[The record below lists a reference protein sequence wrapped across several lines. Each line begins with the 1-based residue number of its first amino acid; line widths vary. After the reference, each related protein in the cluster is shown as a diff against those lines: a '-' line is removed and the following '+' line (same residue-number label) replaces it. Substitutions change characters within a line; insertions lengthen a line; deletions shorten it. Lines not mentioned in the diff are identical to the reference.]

1 MRRSDLPAKNDN
13 AVIQEDR
20 IIVLRGQASLLQVHT
35 HIHLFEFRLWIRKNR
50 SIAGKNTN
58 FPEVS
63 VSLEC
68 PAIDGRPFRLCL
80 FYRGN
85 IMNFKTTALLI
96 TSLLL
101 LAGCDQAEKS
111 AQQLMGKAAESAKQ
125 AIDDT
130 HKAAEQ
136 AISDATGGLISKK
149 ESSDEDKRDTESSS
163 QEI

>member
-1 MRRSDLPAKNDN
+1 MKL
-13 AVIQEDR
+13 
-20 IIVLRGQASLLQVHT
+20 T
-35 HIHLFEFRLWIRKNR
+35 
-50 SIAGKNTN
+50 
-58 FPEVS
+58 
-63 VSLEC
+63 
-68 PAIDGRPFRLCL
+68 
-80 FYRGN
+80 
-85 IMNFKTTALLI
+85 TTALLI

-111 AQQLMGKAAESAKQ
+111 AQQLMGKAAETAKQ

-149 ESSDEDKRDTESSS
+149 ESSEEDQAKSQSSS